1 MKYAKLTA
9 QVGQDDIAY
18 IDHGQGPVLVCMHAI
33 GHAADDYGAM
43 IATLSD
49 RYRFIAVDFPG
60 HGASSVGTQLA
71 SADYYASVTQALLA
85 QLGIESCIL
94 LGNSI
99 GGAAALIVAEHMP
112 ATVKALVL
120 CNPGGIF
127 ERSEVTQRA
136 AMLFSRVF
144 AQGEKQ
150 AVWFKAFF
158 SMYYRL
164 VLKNPA
170 AKIRRKE
177 ITELAYECARVNREA
192 WQSFAASD
200 SDLRQRARQLPQPML
215 VAWATQDRVNRLGLN
230 LPTIR
235 TLRHAVLKTYRAG
248 HSAFLECPEQFN
260 QDFNAFVRS
269 ENLVG

>member
-1 MKYAKLTA
+1 MKYAKLFA
-9 QVGQDDIAY
+9 HVAQDDIAY
-18 IDHGQGPVLVCMHAI
+18 IDHGRGPVLVCLHAI
-33 GHAADDYGAM
+33 GHAADDYEAM

-49 RYRFIAVDFPG
+49 RYRCIAVDFPG
-60 HGASSVGTQLA
+60 HGASSVGSQPA

-85 QLGIESCIL
+85 QLGIECCML
-94 LGNSI
+94 VGNSI
-99 GGAAALIVAEHMP
+99 GGAAALIVAERMP

-127 ERSEVTQRA
+127 ERSVVTRQA
-136 AMLFSRVF
+136 ATVFSRVF
-144 AQGEKQ
+144 AQGEKR
-150 AVWFKAFF
+150 AAWFKTFF

-164 VLKNPA
+164 VLKNPV
-170 AKIRRKE
+170 AKTRRNE
-177 ITELAYECARVNREA
+177 ITALAYECARVNREA
-192 WQSFAASD
+192 WQSFAAPE
-200 SDLRQRARQLPQPML
+200 SDLRQRARQLPQPIL